1 MKYENNDATFQTVIG
16 IVAMILYNILNY
28 LGLIRI
34 MFGSATNET
43 IIQSITV
50 LIMVIMTWI
59 LARRT
64 RKKRKLQ
71 PKEID
76 VSKSNKEIIKETKK
90 VPTMI
95 IQEIQH
101 SHKDIKEVK
110 EVKKNIGISSFFT
123 SLNGIHFHYPIIQ
136 I

>member
-1 MKYENNDATFQTVIG
+1 MKYENNDASFQSMIG
-16 IVAMILYNILNY
+16 IIAIIIYNILNH
-28 LGLIRI
+28 LGLIQI
-34 MFGSATNET
+34 IFGSATNEI

-50 LIMVIMTWI
+50 LLMVVMTWI
-59 LARRT
+59 LTRRN

-76 VSKSNKEIIKETKK
+76 NKEIIKETKK

-95 IQEIQH
+95 MQEMQH
-101 SHKDIKEVK
+101 SHKNIKEIK

-123 SLNGIHFHYPIIQ
+123 SLNNTHFHYPIIQ

>member
-1 MKYENNDATFQTVIG
+1 MKYENNDASFQSMIG
-16 IVAMILYNILNY
+16 IVAIIIYNILNH
-28 LGLIRI
+28 LGLIQI
-34 MFGSATNET
+34 IFGSATNET

-50 LIMVIMTWI
+50 LLMVAMTWI
-59 LARRT
+59 LTRRN

-76 VSKSNKEIIKETKK
+76 NKEIIKETKE

-101 SHKDIKEVK
+101 SHKDVIKEVK
-110 EVKKNIGISSFFT
+110 EVKKNISISSFFT
-123 SLNGIHFHYPIIQ
+123 SLNNTHFHYPIIQ

>member
-1 MKYENNDATFQTVIG
+1 MKYENNDASFQSMIG
-16 IVAMILYNILNY
+16 IVAIIVYNILNH
-28 LGLIRI
+28 LGLIQI
-34 MFGSATNET
+34 IFGSATNET

-50 LIMVIMTWI
+50 LLMVVMTWI
-59 LARRT
+59 LTRRN

-76 VSKSNKEIIKETKK
+76 NKEIIKETKK

-95 IQEIQH
+95 IQEMQH
-101 SHKDIKEVK
+101 SHKDVIKEVK
-110 EVKKNIGISSFFT
+110 EVKKNISISSFFT
-123 SLNGIHFHYPIIQ
+123 SLNNTHFHYPIIQ